1 MIRKKKLYIALF
13 FYVFGAMGLLFG
25 SFFEF
30 KNEAYILN
38 STKREYNSLFS
49 SNKPKESISLRK
61 VDSVKKKVKK
71 LPKYNEKDKKVML
84 SDLNNFKKYIDL
96 KNRILNNYSNNC
108 MNSSLS
114 INEINKYKKESKSIT
129 KKYRKILNKY
139 INSMYA
145 QRRNIDKVEK
155 SINSIFTDA
164 EKNDIKDG
172 ITKDKVEELRATLVK
187 LPQADIVQK
196 YTSILDKAVNIINRK
211 EIEKRIRAILDAWVT
226 LNVPYISQNKNNVLN
241 GCEAASLLM
250 GLKFKGYLGNMDY
263 VKFATD
269 MPKSSGN
276 NPYQGFTH
284 DIFGFAPGNVPH
296 WIAPV
301 ALAAYGRNSSGNPN
315 VIDGTG
321 MSLEQLDRE
330 LDYGN
335 PVVIYA
341 TAKFKT
347 PKAVVE
353 GAPKNLHVMLL
364 TGYNKITK
372 QHIITDPWTYDDGRT
387 SWTLEKNE
395 LESIYDAVGRKNVI
409 IR

>member
-49 SNKPKESISLRK
+49 SNKPKENISLRK

-145 QRRNIDKVEK
+145 QRRNIDSVEK
-155 SINSIFTDA
+155 NINSIFTDA

-172 ITKDKVEELRATLVK
+172 ITKDKIEELRATLVK

-226 LNVPYISQNKNNVLN
+226 LNVPYISQNKNNVLKQN
-241 GCEAASLLM
+241 
-250 GLKFKGYLGNMDY
+250 YN
-263 VKFATD
+263 
-269 MPKSSGN
+269 
-276 NPYQGFTH
+276 
-284 DIFGFAPGNVPH
+284 
-296 WIAPV
+296 
-301 ALAAYGRNSSGNPN
+301 
-315 VIDGTG
+315 
-321 MSLEQLDRE
+321 
-330 LDYGN
+330 
-335 PVVIYA
+335 
-341 TAKFKT
+341 
-347 PKAVVE
+347 
-353 GAPKNLHVMLL
+353 
-364 TGYNKITK
+364 NKIAFSGLFDVFQK
-372 QHIITDPWTYDDGRT
+372 
-387 SWTLEKNE
+387 EKT
-395 LESIYDAVGRKNVI
+395 ESLNRGTVHFKHG
-409 IR
+409 